1 MNSKLFITAVQNTS
15 KASVIVCIKNSA
27 CASLFYLLFGV
38 FFTSEI
44 NASLFIIC

>member
-27 CASLFYLLFGV
+27 CAFLFYV
-38 FFTSEI
+38 RNKRFFVYHMLDPGHER
-44 NASLFIIC
+44 